1 MVLDGHVFT
10 VPDGVRGFD
19 ANLIIPPNAAAAFI
33 QRGYRFCVRYVR
45 RQTVHDFD
53 LTPDEAD
60 GLIGAGLGLMVV
72 QHVESETAWTPT
84 AAKGAANGDVAATE
98 AQQIGVP
105 PGGMVWWDLEGV
117 TVGTPAAQVIDYCNQ
132 WHAAVA
138 GAGYV
143 PGLYVGFHCGLD
155 ATQLYRDR
163 KSTRLNSSHD
173 QISYAVFCLKKKND

>member
-72 QHVESETAWTPT
+72 PHVESE
-84 AAKGAANGDVAATE
+84 AAGSPNAAQGAANGGVSAA
-98 AQQIGVP
+98 
-105 PGGMVWWDLEGV
+105 
-117 TVGTPAAQVIDYCNQ
+117 
-132 WHAAVA
+132 
-138 GAGYV
+138 
-143 PGLYVGFHCGLD
+143 D
-155 ATQLYRDR
+155 A
-163 KSTRLNSSHD
+163 
-173 QISYAVFCLKKKND
+173 

>member
-60 GLIGAGLGLMVV
+60 GLIGAGLGLLVV
-72 QHVESETAWTPT
+72 QHLEGEASRTPPP
-84 AAKGAANGDVAATE
+84 AQGAADSDGAAPVE
-98 AQQIGVP
+98 RPSRVR
-105 PGGMVWWDLEGV
+105 VV
-117 TVGTPAAQVIDYCNQ
+117 
-132 WHAAVA
+132 
-138 GAGYV
+138 
-143 PGLYVGFHCGLD
+143 
-155 ATQLYRDR
+155 
-163 KSTRLNSSHD
+163 
-173 QISYAVFCLKKKND
+173 

>member
-60 GLIGAGLGLMVV
+60 GLIGAGLGLMEGP
-72 QHVESETAWTPT
+72 HVESETARTPT
-84 AAKGAANGDVAATE
+84 AANGATNGGIRANR
-98 AQQIGVP
+98 AQPIWIP
-105 PGGMVWWDLEGV
+105 PRG
-117 TVGTPAAQVIDYCNQ
+117 I
-132 WHAAVA
+132 
-138 GAGYV
+138 
-143 PGLYVGFHCGLD
+143 
-155 ATQLYRDR
+155 
-163 KSTRLNSSHD
+163 
-173 QISYAVFCLKKKND
+173 

>member
-60 GLIGAGLGLMVV
+60 GLIGAGLGLMAV

-98 AQQIGVP
+98 AQQIGIP
-105 PGGMVWWDLEGV
+105 PGGMVWCDLEGV
-117 TVGTPAAQVIDYCNQ
+117 TVGTPAAQVIDYCNR

-155 ATQLYRDR
+155 ATVSHASGRR
-163 KSTRLNSSHD
+163 STIVGLPPS
-173 QISYAVFCLKKKND
+173 AVPKIGRAHV

>member
-60 GLIGAGLGLMVV
+60 GLIGAGWVSWWCSTSSRRLRGPRPPPRARRTATLPRPKRNRLGSRPVGWSGATSRAS
-72 QHVESETAWTPT
+72 QWERPRRRSSTTAIGGTRRSPARDTCRGYTWASTAASMRRSSTERCASATIGARTTLTPT
-84 AAKGAANGDVAATE
+84 R
-98 AQQIGVP
+98 
-105 PGGMVWWDLEGV
+105 
-117 TVGTPAAQVIDYCNQ
+117 CRSF
-132 WHAAVA
+132 A
-138 GAGYV
+138 GS
-143 PGLYVGFHCGLD
+143 
-155 ATQLYRDR
+155 R
-163 KSTRLNSSHD
+163 
-173 QISYAVFCLKKKND
+173 

>member
-60 GLIGAGLGLMVV
+60 GRIGAGRGRMVV
-72 QHVESETAWTPT
+72 EQVETETAWAPT
-84 AAKGAANGDVAATE
+84 RSNGAVNSDAGATE
-98 AQQIGVP
+98 TQPIGKP
-105 PGGMVWWDLEGV
+105 PRGVGG
-117 TVGTPAAQVIDYCNQ
+117 
-132 WHAAVA
+132 
-138 GAGYV
+138 
-143 PGLYVGFHCGLD
+143 CGL
-155 ATQLYRDR
+155 Q
-163 KSTRLNSSHD
+163 
-173 QISYAVFCLKKKND
+173 

>member
-1 MVLDGHVFT
+1 MPERRWSRLIHLHGNRPIPLPSGGSCMVLDGHVFT

-98 AQQIGVP
+98 AQQIGIP
-105 PGGMVWWDLEGV
+105 PGGMVWCDLEGV
-117 TVGTPAAQVIDYCNQ
+117 TASEVAPSQDVD
-132 WHAAVA
+132 AAVERM
-138 GAGYV
+138 V
-143 PGLYVGFHCGLD
+143 PRRNG
-155 ATQLYRDR
+155 Q
-163 KSTRLNSSHD
+163 
-173 QISYAVFCLKKKND
+173 

>member
-60 GLIGAGLGLMVV
+60 GLIGAGPGLMVG
-72 QHVESETAWTPT
+72 QHVESGTAWNPTPP
-84 AAKGAANGDVAATE
+84 KGAADGGVGPTRRR
-98 AQQIGVP
+98 QI
-105 PGGMVWWDLEGV
+105 
-117 TVGTPAAQVIDYCNQ
+117 
-132 WHAAVA
+132 
-138 GAGYV
+138 
-143 PGLYVGFHCGLD
+143 
-155 ATQLYRDR
+155 
-163 KSTRLNSSHD
+163 
-173 QISYAVFCLKKKND
+173 

>member
-60 GLIGAGLGLMVV
+60 GLIGAGLGLLVV
-72 QHVESETAWTPT
+72 QHVEAETARTPH
-84 AAKGAANGDVAATE
+84 AAHGRAEVRPAR
-98 AQQIGVP
+98 
-105 PGGMVWWDLEGV
+105 
-117 TVGTPAAQVIDYCNQ
+117 TPA
-132 WHAAVA
+132 
-138 GAGYV
+138 
-143 PGLYVGFHCGLD
+143 P
-155 ATQLYRDR
+155 RDR
-163 KSTRLNSSHD
+163 SASRG
-173 QISYAVFCLKKKND
+173 

>member
-60 GLIGAGLGLMVV
+60 GLIGAGLGLMAGH
-72 QHVESETAWTPT
+72 QLESETAWTPT
-84 AAKGAANGDVAATE
+84 AAKGPGYGDGAATQ
-98 AQQIGVP
+98 AQQSGIP
-105 PGGMVWWDLEGV
+105 P
-117 TVGTPAAQVIDYCNQ
+117 
-132 WHAAVA
+132 
-138 GAGYV
+138 
-143 PGLYVGFHCGLD
+143 
-155 ATQLYRDR
+155 
-163 KSTRLNSSHD
+163 
-173 QISYAVFCLKKKND
+173 

>member
-60 GLIGAGLGLMVV
+60 GLIGAGLGLMGV
-72 QHVESETAWTPT
+72 QHVQPEAAWTPP
-84 AAKGAANGDVAATE
+84 AAKGAANGDVAAPETPQVGIP
-98 AQQIGVP
+98 A
-105 PGGMVWWDLEGV
+105 GGRVR
-117 TVGTPAAQVIDYCNQ
+117 C
-132 WHAAVA
+132 
-138 GAGYV
+138 
-143 PGLYVGFHCGLD
+143 
-155 ATQLYRDR
+155 R
-163 KSTRLNSSHD
+163 
-173 QISYAVFCLKKKND
+173 

>member
-60 GLIGAGLGLMVV
+60 GLIGAGLGLMVG
-72 QHVESETAWTPT
+72 QHVESETAGTPT
-84 AAKGAANGDVAATE
+84 AAKGAADGDVAA
-98 AQQIGVP
+98 AAAPQSWVP
-105 PGGMVWWDLEGV
+105 PRGEGWWDLAG
-117 TVGTPAAQVIDYCNQ
+117 GTAGKRPA
-132 WHAAVA
+132 
-138 GAGYV
+138 
-143 PGLYVGFHCGLD
+143 
-155 ATQLYRDR
+155 
-163 KSTRLNSSHD
+163 
-173 QISYAVFCLKKKND
+173 